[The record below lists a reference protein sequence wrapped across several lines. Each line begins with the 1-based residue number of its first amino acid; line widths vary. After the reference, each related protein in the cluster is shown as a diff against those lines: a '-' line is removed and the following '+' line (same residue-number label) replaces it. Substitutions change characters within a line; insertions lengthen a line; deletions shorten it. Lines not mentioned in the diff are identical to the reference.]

1 MELRI
6 SGSGMSGVKVLLA
19 EDESITAL
27 QIKNKLKSWDFD
39 VVAVASSGEDAIK
52 LALEKKPD
60 IVLLDIVLKGNL
72 DGIDAAEK
80 IKDTLN
86 IPIIYLTAFADESTM
101 DRAKSTE
108 PRNYILK
115 PFDDNELRFALEMSV
130 YKNQIETELKTAQNY
145 LELITENMVD
155 IVGQLDLH
163 GKFLYISPSIKKLLG
178 YWPTDI
184 LGNTFFELTHSEDLE
199 RTLNCFNNCIETGN
213 PGKIRKRLKNIH
225 GTYKWIETMISPVS
239 KSNEVT
245 GVVISCRDIGEQM
258 NVEEELKSV
267 LNYSRNLIEVSLDPM
282 VTISEN
288 GEIMDVNGA
297 TENSTGLSRR
307 DLIGT
312 DFSQYFTDPEKA
324 MKGYQKTLFYGSLKD
339 YSLTLRHISGRTM
352 DVSFNASVYRNMHGE
367 VEGVFAAARNITKLK
382 KVNNALKLSERHFR
396 SLIENALDVIMVLN
410 HQGDITYASPSV
422 ERVFGYKVHEFLG
435 FNIFDFIHN
444 NDAPR
449 LNGVLIEDIKGSG
462 SNADFEVR
470 CQHEGGEWLT
480 CQIIVQNLIKDPAV
494 RGIVLNIRDLTPRKQ
509 AETARND
516 LEEMY
521 STLITASPDG
531 FIATDLD
538 GQITYVSEK
547 ASFMMG
553 WDDKKKLISETIFDI
568 LIPEENDL
576 FSKNMDIVVKRGALR
591 NIEHKARKRDGEIF
605 VAEMNMALTQDSKG
619 NSKGFIVT
627 IRDVTYRKKM
637 ENKIKSSLKEKEI
650 LLKEVHH
657 RVKNNMQVI
666 SSLIGLQSEHVDDK
680 KTKVMF
686 EDSQNRIRS
695 MALIHEK
702 LYGSQGMEKVDFS
715 EYVRSL
721 ISSLENSYAHQK
733 GIEVLIDVEDV
744 LLDIDQAITCGLI
757 LNELISN
764 SFKYAFPKQTV
775 LDNYAPLEI
784 EDLSED
790 NLESDNISPL
800 KSVSLPNYNSHNS
813 PLENPLI
820 SIAVCSIG
828 DEVIMQVGDNGIGLP
843 EGLNFEYTDSLG
855 LQIVCTL
862 VAQLEGKIKL
872 DESEGTKFIIK
883 FRETDS

>member
-1 MELRI
+1 
-6 SGSGMSGVKVLLA
+6 MSGVKVLLA

-39 VVAVASSGEDAIK
+39 VVAVASSGEDAIV

-80 IKDTLN
+80 IKDTLH

-101 DRAKSTE
+101 NRAKSTE

-130 YKNQIETELKTAQNY
+130 YKNQIENELKAAQNY
-145 LELITENMVD
+145 LELITENMAD
-155 IVGQLDLH
+155 IVGQLDFH

-184 LGNTFFELTHSEDLE
+184 LGNTFFELAHPEDLE
-199 RTLNCFNNCIETGN
+199 RTINCFNNCIETER
-213 PGKIRKRLKNIH
+213 PGKIRKRLKTIQ
-225 GTYKWIETMISPVS
+225 GGYKWIETMISPVS
-239 KSNEVT
+239 NANEIT

-258 NVEEELKSV
+258 NVEEELKSS

-297 TENSTGLSRR
+297 TENSTGLSRLN
-307 DLIGT
+307 LIGT

-352 DVSFNASVYRNMHGE
+352 DVSFNASVYRNMKGE

-382 KVNNALKLSERHFR
+382 KVNNALKLSEKHFR

-422 ERVFGYKVHEFLG
+422 DRVFGYKVHEFLG

-444 NDAPR
+444 ADAPR
-449 LNGVLIEDIKGSG
+449 LNGVLIDDINGSG
-462 SNADFEVR
+462 SDADFEVR
-470 CQHEGGEWLT
+470 CQHENGEWLT

-509 AETARND
+509 AEMARND

-538 GQITYVSEK
+538 GEITYVSEK

-553 WDDKKKLISETIFDI
+553 WDDKKKLVSETIFDI

-591 NIEHKARKRDGEIF
+591 NIEHKARKKDGEIF

-721 ISSLENSYAHQK
+721 VSSLENSYAHQN
-733 GIEVLIDVEDV
+733 GIEVIIDVGDV

-764 SFKYAFPKQTV
+764 SFKYAFPEQKV

-784 EDLSED
+784 GDASED
-790 NLESDNISPL
+790 DLESDEISPL
-800 KSVSLPNYNSHNS
+800 KSVYLTNYNLS
-813 PLENPLI
+813 LENPLI

-828 DEVIMQVGDNGIGLP
+828 EEIILQVGDNGVGLP

-883 FRETDS
+883 FKETDSN

>member
-1 MELRI
+1 
-6 SGSGMSGVKVLLA
+6 MSGFKVLLA

-27 QIKNKLKSWDFD
+27 QIKNKLKSWNFD

-60 IVLLDIVLKGNL
+60 IVLLDIVLKGKL

-80 IKDTLN
+80 IKDNLN

-101 DRAKSTE
+101 NRAKSTE

-130 YKNQIETELKTAQNY
+130 YKNQIENELKTAQNY

-155 IVGQLDLH
+155 IVGQLDLY
-163 GKFLYISPSIKKLLG
+163 GKFLYISPSIKKLVG
-178 YWPTDI
+178 YLPMDI
-184 LGNTFFELTHSEDLE
+184 LGDSFFEMVHPEDLE
-199 RTLNCFNNCIETGN
+199 KTLRCFNNCIGTGS
-213 PGKIRKRLKNIH
+213 PGKIRKRLKSPQGN
-225 GTYKWIETMISPVS
+225 YKWFETIISPVS
-239 KSNEVT
+239 NSNYIN
-245 GVVISCRDIGEQM
+245 GVVISCRDIGEQI
-258 NVEEELKSV
+258 NIEEELKSS

-282 VTISEN
+282 VTISEH

-297 TENSTGLSRR
+297 TEDSTGLSRS

-352 DVSFNASVYRNMHGE
+352 DVSFNASVYRNMYGE

-382 KVNNALKLSERHFR
+382 KVNDALKLSERHFR

-422 ERVFGYKVHEFLG
+422 GKVFGYKVHEFLG

-444 NDAPR
+444 DDAQQ
-449 LNGVLIEDIKGSG
+449 LNGVLIDDINVFELNTGL
-462 SNADFEVR
+462 EVR
-470 CQHEGGEWLT
+470 CQHENGEWLT
-480 CQIIVQNLIKDPAV
+480 CQVIVQNLIRDPAV

-509 AETARND
+509 AEIARND

-521 STLITASPDG
+521 GAIITASPDG
-531 FIATDLD
+531 FIATNLD
-538 GQITYVSEK
+538 GEITYVSEK
-547 ASFMMG
+547 AAFMMG
-553 WDDKKKLISETIFDI
+553 WDDKKKLVSETIFDI

-576 FSKNMDIVVKRGALR
+576 FSKNMDIVVKKGALR
-591 NIEHKARKRDGEIF
+591 NIEHKAIKRDGDVF
-605 VAEMNMALTQDSKG
+605 VAEMNMALTQDYNG

-680 KTKVMF
+680 KTKDMF

-733 GIEVLIDVEDV
+733 GIDVIIDVGDV

-775 LDNYAPLEI
+775 LDNYAPLDVVDE
-784 EDLSED
+784 SED
-790 NLESDNISPL
+790 ELELELENISTL
-800 KSVSLPNYNSHNS
+800 KSSSLTNYNLS
-813 PLENPLI
+813 LENPLI
-820 SIAVCSIG
+820 YIAVCSIG
-828 DEVIMQVGDNGIGLP
+828 EEIVLQVGDNGIGLP

-872 DESEGTKFIIK
+872 DESEGTKFTIK
-883 FRETDS
+883 FKEAIN

>member
-1 MELRI
+1 
-6 SGSGMSGVKVLLA
+6 MSGVKVLLA

-27 QIKNKLKSWDFD
+27 QIKNKLKSWNFD
-39 VVAVASSGEDAIK
+39 VVAVASSGEDAIE

-101 DRAKSTE
+101 NRAKPTE

-130 YKNQIETELKTAQNY
+130 YKNQIENELKAAQNY

-184 LGNTFFELTHSEDLE
+184 LGNTFFELVHLEDLE
-199 RTLNCFNNCIETGN
+199 RTINCFNNCIEN
-213 PGKIRKRLKNIH
+213 ELSGKIRKRLKTIQ
-225 GTYKWIETMISPVS
+225 GSYEWIETMISPVS
-239 KSNEVT
+239 NANEIT

-258 NVEEELKSV
+258 NVEEELKSA

-288 GEIMDVNGA
+288 GEIMDVNVA

-352 DVSFNASVYRNMHGE
+352 DVSFNASVYRNMNGE

-396 SLIENALDVIMVLN
+396 SLTENALDVIMVLN
-410 HQGDITYASPSV
+410 HHGDITYASPSV
-422 ERVFGYKVHEFLG
+422 EKVFGYKVHEFLG

-444 NDAPR
+444 NDVPR
-449 LNGVLIEDIKGSG
+449 LNGVLINDINGSG

-509 AETARND
+509 AEMARND

-531 FIATDLD
+531 FIAIDLD
-538 GQITYVSEK
+538 GEITYVSEK

-553 WDDKKKLISETIFDI
+553 WDDKKKLVSETIFDI

-576 FSKNMDIVVKRGALR
+576 FLKNMDIVVKRGALR
-591 NIEHKARKRDGEIF
+591 NIEHKARKRGGEIF

-619 NSKGFIVT
+619 TSKGFIVT

-637 ENKIKSSLKEKEI
+637 ENRIKSSLKEKEI

-666 SSLIGLQSEHVDDK
+666 SSLIGLQSEHVADK

-733 GIEVLIDVEDV
+733 GIEVIIDVDDV

-764 SFKYAFPKQTV
+764 SFKYAFPEQTV
-775 LDNYAPLEI
+775 LDNYAPLDI
-784 EDLSED
+784 VDASED
-790 NLESDNISPL
+790 DSESDETSHL
-800 KSVSLPNYNSHNS
+800 KSASLTNYNL

-828 DEVIMQVGDNGIGLP
+828 DEVIMQIGDNGIGLP

-872 DESEGTKFIIK
+872 DESEGAKFIIK
-883 FRETDS
+883 FKETDLN

>member
-1 MELRI
+1 
-6 SGSGMSGVKVLLA
+6 MSGVKVLLA

-39 VVAVASSGEDAIK
+39 VVAVASSGEDAIE

-130 YKNQIETELKTAQNY
+130 YKNQIENELKAAQNY

-155 IVGQLDLH
+155 IVGQLDFH

-184 LGNTFFELTHSEDLE
+184 LGNTFFELVHPEDLE
-199 RTLNCFNNCIETGN
+199 RTINCFNNCIETER
-213 PGKIRKRLKNIH
+213 PGKIRKRLKTIH
-225 GTYKWIETMISPVS
+225 GSYEWIETMISPVS
-239 KSNEVT
+239 NANEIT

-258 NVEEELKSV
+258 NVEEELKSS

-352 DVSFNASVYRNMHGE
+352 DVSFNASVYRNMNGE

-422 ERVFGYKVHEFLG
+422 EKVFGYKVHEFLG

-444 NDAPR
+444 GDAPR
-449 LNGVLIEDIKGSG
+449 
-462 SNADFEVR
+462 
-470 CQHEGGEWLT
+470 T
-480 CQIIVQNLIKDPAV
+480 
-494 RGIVLNIRDLTPRKQ
+494 
-509 AETARND
+509 
-516 LEEMY
+516 
-521 STLITASPDG
+521 
-531 FIATDLD
+531 
-538 GQITYVSEK
+538 
-547 ASFMMG
+547 
-553 WDDKKKLISETIFDI
+553 
-568 LIPEENDL
+568 
-576 FSKNMDIVVKRGALR
+576 
-591 NIEHKARKRDGEIF
+591 
-605 VAEMNMALTQDSKG
+605 
-619 NSKGFIVT
+619 
-627 IRDVTYRKKM
+627 
-637 ENKIKSSLKEKEI
+637 
-650 LLKEVHH
+650 
-657 RVKNNMQVI
+657 
-666 SSLIGLQSEHVDDK
+666 
-680 KTKVMF
+680 
-686 EDSQNRIRS
+686 
-695 MALIHEK
+695 
-702 LYGSQGMEKVDFS
+702 
-715 EYVRSL
+715 
-721 ISSLENSYAHQK
+721 
-733 GIEVLIDVEDV
+733 
-744 LLDIDQAITCGLI
+744 
-757 LNELISN
+757 
-764 SFKYAFPKQTV
+764 
-775 LDNYAPLEI
+775 
-784 EDLSED
+784 
-790 NLESDNISPL
+790 
-800 KSVSLPNYNSHNS
+800 
-813 PLENPLI
+813 
-820 SIAVCSIG
+820 
-828 DEVIMQVGDNGIGLP
+828 
-843 EGLNFEYTDSLG
+843 
-855 LQIVCTL
+855 
-862 VAQLEGKIKL
+862 
-872 DESEGTKFIIK
+872 
-883 FRETDS
+883 

>member
-1 MELRI
+1 
-6 SGSGMSGVKVLLA
+6 MSGVKVLLA

-27 QIKNKLKSWDFD
+27 QIKNKLKSWNFD
-39 VVAVASSGEDAIK
+39 VVAVASSGEDAIE

-86 IPIIYLTAFADESTM
+86 IPIIYLTAFADESTLN
-101 DRAKSTE
+101 RAKPTE

-130 YKNQIETELKTAQNY
+130 YKNQIENELKATQNY
-145 LELITENMVD
+145 LELITENMAD

-184 LGNTFFELTHSEDLE
+184 LGNTFFELVHPEDLE
-199 RTLNCFNNCIETGN
+199 RTLNCFDNCKKTER
-213 PGKIRKRLKNIH
+213 PGKIRKRLKTIQ
-225 GTYKWIETMISPVS
+225 GSYEWIETMISPVS
-239 KSNEVT
+239 NADEIT

-258 NVEEELKSV
+258 NVEEELKSA

-297 TENSTGLSRR
+297 TENSTGLSRLN
-307 DLIGT
+307 LIGT

-352 DVSFNASVYRNMHGE
+352 DVSFNASVYRNMNGE

-422 ERVFGYKVHEFLG
+422 ERVFGYRVHEFLG

-444 NDAPR
+444 DDAPR
-449 LNGVLIEDIKGSG
+449 LNDVLIDDIKGSG

-470 CQHEGGEWLT
+470 CQHEDGEWLT

-521 STLITASPDG
+521 SALITASPDG

-538 GQITYVSEK
+538 GEINYVSEK

-553 WDDKKKLISETIFDI
+553 WDDKKKLVSETIFDI
-568 LIPEENDL
+568 LIPEEKDL

-680 KTKVMF
+680 KTKAMF

-733 GIEVLIDVEDV
+733 GIEVIIDVEDV

-764 SFKYAFPKQTV
+764 SFKYAFPKQNV
-775 LDNYAPLEI
+775 LDYAPLEI
-784 EDLSED
+784 GDSSED
-790 NLESDNISPL
+790 DSESDEISYL
-800 KSVSLPNYNSHNS
+800 KSASLTNNNLT
-813 PLENPLI
+813 LENPLI

-862 VAQLEGKIKL
+862 VEQLEGKIKL

-883 FRETDS
+883 FKETDS